1 MSRMI
6 IGLCGR
12 KHSGKSTAAEAIV
25 RHLEDDATVISLAGP
40 IKETVE
46 SMTGAC
52 SKQDKEILRPMLQ
65 AYGETMKQLYGR
77 EYWIEAATRRWNVL
91 CNHYSS
97 MICDDIRFPFE
108 AEWIRSLGGFVIGI
122 TSPRSDT
129 SDTHTSETSV
139 DDIIPDYQVTNDG
152 SIYEFRGN
160 ILAAVKHYEASIRNE
175 RRQSQSGDSQGQDR
189 DAAQAASHSSAA

>member
-1 MSRMI
+1 MRKKMSRLI

-46 SMTGAC
+46 SVTGAC
-52 SKQDKEILRPMLQ
+52 CKKDKEILRPVLQ
-65 AYGETMKQLYGR
+65 AYGEAMKQLYGR
-77 EYWIEAATRRWNVL
+77 EYWVEAATKRWNAL
-91 CNHYSS
+91 RNRYSS

-152 SIYEFRGN
+152 SIYEFRGS
-160 ILAAVKHYEASIRNE
+160 ILSAIKHYEANIR
-175 RRQSQSGDSQGQDR
+175 DK
-189 DAAQAASHSSAA
+189 